1 TAMDKK
7 KFGREDY
14 LKYFDPVAFLK
25 MYHSDIKGNEDEGD
39 LMPWK
44 MKTLHDVFAE
54 GKLTGRRLLDIGT
67 GPTIHSVISASNY
80 CDNIYLS
87 DFTPQNRDILRK
99 WLDGSLEHSFKSF
112 FQYVVDEEGKGTS
125 PSCREEELRKKICAI
140 LPIDLLEE
148 EPLAPCYFP
157 RFDLVTTSFCL
168 DAVAL
173 DHVDYDLAAQKI
185 TNLLKI
191 GGHLIV
197 CGLHG
202 ESVYQVG
209 EHVFKNCQVSVAQV
223 KDIWTRCGFDI
234 VDWREKESNMPRN
247 NTMLILDGFFVM
259 VAKRVR

>member
-1 TAMDKK
+1 MNKE

-25 MYHSDIKGNEDEGD
+25 MYHSDIKGNQDEGD

-44 MKTLHDVFAE
+44 MKNLHDVFAE

-80 CDNIYLS
+80 CDTVYLS
-87 DFTPQNRDILRK
+87 DFTPQNRETLRK
-99 WLDGSLEHSFKSF
+99 WLDGSLQHSFKSF
-112 FQYVVDEEGKGTS
+112 FQTS
-125 PSCREEELRKKICAI
+125 PSCREEELRKKICGI
-140 LPIDLLEE
+140 LPIDLLLE

-157 RFDLVTTSFCL
+157 RFDMVTTSFCL

-173 DHVDYDLAAQKI
+173 DHVDYGLAAQKI
-185 TNLLKI
+185 TNMLKI
-191 GGHLIV
+191 GGHLVV

-202 ESVYQVG
+202 SCGFKVG
-209 EHVFKNCQVSVAQV
+209 EHVFRSCHVSVEQV
-223 KDIWTRCGFDI
+223 KDTWTRCGFDI
-234 VDWREKESNMPRN
+234 VDWREQESDKTRRN
-247 NTMLILDGFFVM
+247 TVSTFDGVFVM